1 MIKYFTRKKSLFV
14 LYILLVPAMALTSVW
29 FSQSLQPL
37 VDCIF
42 LDGNHTFLFVSLMAL
57 LAGVTDMLAMGLHKT
72 VREKLRCSFL
82 ASLRQDMFA
91 SVLETDIAEFNK
103 KGTSY
108 YLNVITRDINT
119 LSRSYFDS
127 MCGIF
132 RVVVSFL
139 VTLGALLFMNPFVA
153 LLNVFVCALSVFLP
167 KLLENRLIKAQ
178 NASSASFESFLQRT
192 KDYLNGF
199 TTIRLFHVKEQM
211 EKQFEKENKNQ
222 TQAEC
227 SSTILNYWVSWI
239 PMLCST
245 LCYVLTIIISAWF
258 VIRGDLSV
266 GGILAISQLIGGVV
280 APFEELPSYIT
291 ELASVKEIQKKLRSL
306 LDTPCQSGNT
316 ALPPAD
322 TCDIHLRDVS
332 FSYEEDK
339 TILNHISYHFAP
351 GKKYVLIG
359 ESGSGKSTLAK
370 VIMGFYPLS
379 AGSVEVNGI
388 SLEHYSKN
396 SLYHSLN
403 YMQQNVFLF
412 SDTLYHNLTLY
423 QDYEESLL
431 QKVIQIS
438 GLEHFV
444 NSLEKGLQTEI
455 SEDGGNVSGG
465 ERQRI
470 GMARTLLLG
479 AKYIIFDE
487 TTSGLDALTEH
498 QIENSILSLKDM
510 GCIFIT
516 HRLNPSLLENCD
528 EIVVLKDGAIREH
541 GTFKELMG
549 RKEYF
554 YSFYMV
560 NH

>member
-1 MIKYFTRKKSLFV
+1 
-14 LYILLVPAMALTSVW
+14 
-29 FSQSLQPL
+29 
-37 VDCIF
+37 
-42 LDGNHTFLFVSLMAL
+42 
-57 LAGVTDMLAMGLHKT
+57 MG
-72 VREKLRCSFL
+72 
-82 ASLRQDMFA
+82 
-91 SVLETDIAEFNK
+91 
-103 KGTSY
+103 
-108 YLNVITRDINT
+108 
-119 LSRSYFDS
+119 
-127 MCGIF
+127 
-132 RVVVSFL
+132 
-139 VTLGALLFMNPFVA
+139 
-153 LLNVFVCALSVFLP
+153 
-167 KLLENRLIKAQ
+167 
-178 NASSASFESFLQRT
+178 
-192 KDYLNGF
+192 
-199 TTIRLFHVKEQM
+199 
-211 EKQFEKENKNQ
+211 
-222 TQAEC
+222 
-227 SSTILNYWVSWI
+227 
-239 PMLCST
+239 
-245 LCYVLTIIISAWF
+245 
-258 VIRGDLSV
+258 V

-339 TILNHISYHFAP
+339 TILNHISYYFAP

-388 SLEHYSKN
+388 SLDNYSKN

-438 GLEHFV
+438 GL
-444 NSLEKGLQTEI
+444 
-455 SEDGGNVSGG
+455 
-465 ERQRI
+465 
-470 GMARTLLLG
+470 
-479 AKYIIFDE
+479 
-487 TTSGLDALTEH
+487 DALTEH
-498 QIENSILSLKDM
+498 QIENSILSLENM

-528 EIVVLKDGAIREH
+528 EIVVLKDGTIKEH
-541 GTFKELMG
+541 GTFKDLME

-554 YSFYMV
+554 YSFYTV